1 MPRRRLT
8 EAEKQQRKANRSE
21 KKAFLK
27 QVFRDYDAEKK
38 IRSDKRKV
46 KAFLSA
52 FKVEPVLTVKPHKSV
67 RKANK
72 ASRNNFVEALVGRSI
87 QDVMNIPT
95 NKFQIQS
102 VGFSIIPSESDK
114 EIMES
119 GKLTLIEVLLPIY
132 KRLVSS
138 VNVKGVLCRIF
149 INLIE
154 RRSVS
159 SKLGQLLS
167 FDEFYNLFLKL
178 FYEDPTIV
186 NTSWVITTAKNPN
199 GGCGVAVEIPN
210 FLKKRGIILVKNSD
224 DLCGQRCLALSEA
237 LMTGS
242 YDNMKNLI
250 KPARESQWLKKAK
263 EISAKIEVQGRMTF
277 VDFDIWADMMQKRVV
292 ILGGAMQV
300 MYESQNPYSERVY
313 IFHDASQEH
322 YHFIAD
328 INSATNDVERNYKWC
343 VSCNKSF
350 LRTTFQNHKCIETVC
365 HLCKTEFPCA
375 EEKEQHYVS
384 TSWPQCGMCN
394 VKCPGACC
402 FEKHKAICKGF
413 SIKCL
418 KCGKRCKK
426 YHFPEHQCGEIW
438 CGACETYH
446 FDEIHRCCIKT
457 LSNFTIVDGKRVY
470 KDWKQTIFA
479 YDFESQF
486 IGNNVHEVNLAIV
499 MKLFSDEPPLR
510 FNNIDEFVKFT
521 LQQTNTTF
529 IAHNAKSY
537 DGWMVHKHL
546 IKHTNK
552 RPSKLILAGNKIMY
566 MKVKSIRF
574 IDSINHVAQALET
587 FPKTFGLTELKKGF
601 FPYKFNIPE
610 NQAYIGNIP
619 DAKFYSPDQ
628 MCVEKREEFFKWYI
642 PKELNTHG
650 IKFYKPD
657 HEKREEFFQWYE
669 NKTVVYDFQKELVE
683 YCISDVKI
691 LKEAMEIYIKA
702 AIETDGIN
710 PLQVSTIASDC
721 MKVYR
726 TNYMPEKSIG
736 ILKKDE
742 YDFCK
747 RGFFGGRT
755 EVFKLYKKWTPEQVQ
770 NDVYGKY
777 IDINSLYPTVQYF
790 DELPCGIP
798 RWSQPSEG
806 CVTKEYLE
814 NNFGYHEV
822 DILCP
827 SMVIPLL
834 PEKKNGKL
842 LFDLAP
848 KKKAVYT
855 SVELLKAIEA
865 GYTVEKTYKSLVF
878 DKSADLF
885 KSYVSNF
892 LKLKVESSGYDG
904 DDIDAYIEAYKNHCN
919 VVLDKYNIKPN
930 KGMKLLAKIRLNS
943 LWGKFGQRDDMRS
956 NEYLNPDKWFRLLNR
971 HIKGELEIHNETLID
986 ENCVYAQFTEKDS
999 DHSSLLT
1006 TNVALAGFV
1015 TSQARLRLFKELFLL
1030 GDRVL
1035 YCDTDSI
1042 IYEYRKD
1049 GYNTTEGCMLGHW
1062 EAELKTPMIEFSALG
1077 PKSYAYKCVDSE
1089 EDSVKC
1095 KGVTLNFANSQKFNF
1110 DTLKGLVHGE
1120 TKSISTSKMEFVKDK
1135 KKGEIR
1141 TVYDVEKILNFD
1153 RGNFKRVIN
1162 DDFSTC
1168 ARE

>member
-21 KKAFLK
+21 KKSFLK
-27 QVFRDYDAEKK
+27 QVFRDYDAEK
-38 IRSDKRKV
+38 IERAVKRKV

-52 FKVEPVLTVKPHKSV
+52 FKVEPATSVKPHKSV
-67 RKANK
+67 RKSNRV
-72 ASRNNFVEALVGRSI
+72 SRIEVVENLISRSI
-87 QDVMNIPT
+87 GDVKHELPP
-95 NKFQIQS
+95 NKFLIQTS
-102 VGFSIIPSESDK
+102 GFSIVPSSADK
-114 EIMES
+114 ELMERKF
-119 GKLTLIEVLLPIY
+119 GLRELLLSIY

-138 VNVKGVLCRIF
+138 VKAKDLLSRIF
-149 INLIE
+149 ISVTSGE

-159 SKLGQLLS
+159 SKLGSLLG
-167 FDEFYNLFLKL
+167 FDQFFNLFLKL
-178 FYEDPTIV
+178 FYDDPSIV
-186 NTSWVITTAKNPN
+186 NVSFSITTAKQPD

-224 DLCGQRCLALSEA
+224 DLCGQRCLALAEA

-250 KPARESQWLKKAK
+250 KPARESQWVKKAK
-263 EISAKIEVQGRMTF
+263 AIADKISVQGRMTF
-277 VDFDIWADMMQKRVV
+277 VDFDAWADLMQKRVV
-292 ILGGAMQV
+292 VLGGRMQAV
-300 MYESQNPYSERVY
+300 YETLNPYSERVY
-313 IFHDASQEH
+313 IFHDSAQEH

-350 LRTTFQNHKCIETVC
+350 LRTTFQNHKCIDTVC
-365 HLCKTEFPCA
+365 HLCKTEFPCS

-384 TSWPQCGMCN
+384 TVWPQCTMCN

-402 FEKHKAICKGF
+402 FEKHSAICKGF

-426 YHFPEHQCGEIW
+426 DHFPEHKCGEIW

-446 FDEIHRCCIKT
+446 FDENHRCCIKT
-457 LSNFTIVDGKRVY
+457 LDSYVIVDGKRVY
-470 KDWKQTIFA
+470 KDWKQTIYA
-479 YDFESQF
+479 YDFESKF
-486 IGNNVHEVNLAIV
+486 IENNVHEVNLV
-499 MKLFSDEPPLR
+499 VVSKLFSDEAPLQMKT
-510 FNNIDEFVKFT
+510 IDEFVKFT
-521 LQQTNTTF
+521 LEQKNTTF

-552 RPSKLILAGNKIMY
+552 RPTKLILAGNKIMY

-601 FPYKFNIPE
+601 FPYKFNTDE
-610 NQAYIGNIP
+610 NQRYVGLTPAIEY
-619 DAKFYSPDQ
+619 YSPDQ
-628 MCVEKREEFFKWYI
+628 MSTEKREEFFKWYD
-642 PKELNTHG
+642 KQTG
-650 IKFYKPD
+650 
-657 HEKREEFFQWYE
+657 
-669 NKTVVYDFQKELVE
+669 VYDFQKELLE

-691 LKEAMEIYIKA
+691 LKEAMEIYIKV
-702 AIETDGIN
+702 AIETDGLN

-721 MKVYR
+721 MRVYR
-726 TNYMPEKSIG
+726 TNYMPKDSIG

-755 EVFKLYKKWTPEQVQ
+755 EVFKLYKKWTPQEVQ
-770 NDVYGKY
+770 NDIFGKY

-790 DELPCGIP
+790 DDLPCGIP
-798 RWSQPSEG
+798 RWEQCDPS
-806 CVTKEYLE
+806 VVDKRQYLE
-814 NNFGYHEV
+814 ANFGYHEV
-822 DILCP
+822 DISCP
-827 SMVIPLL
+827 KGMVIPLL

-842 LFDLAP
+842 IFDLAP
-848 KKKAVYT
+848 KEKAVYT
-855 SVELLKAIEA
+855 SVELLKAIEF
-865 GYTVEKTYKSLVF
+865 GYTVDKIYKSLVF

-904 DDIDAYIEAYKNHCN
+904 EDIDTYIEAYKNHCN

-971 HIKGELEIHNETLID
+971 HTKGELEIHNETLID
-986 ENCVYAQFTEKDS
+986 ENCVYAQYTEKDS

-1015 TSQARLRLFKELFLL
+1015 TGQARLRLFKELVLL

-1049 GYNTTEGCMLGHW
+1049 EYNTTEGFLLGDW
-1062 EAELKTPMIEFSALG
+1062 EAELKSPMIEFSALG
-1077 PKSYAYKCVDSE
+1077 PKSYAYKCVNSE

-1095 KGVTLNFANSQKFNF
+1095 KGVTLNYANSKKFNF

-1120 TKSISTSKMEFVKDK
+1120 TESISTSKMEFVKDK

-1141 TVYDVEKILNFD
+1141 TVDDVEKLLTFD

-1162 DDFSTC
+1162 DDFSTS